1 MLAVGW
7 ILSISHFCWPQ
18 FKKQDRLCP
27 AQSSLS
33 IPKAKQIEPAVV
45 PCSGLNPAYPR
56 PPKWNNNIPRR
67 DDPVYQRH
75 SCQAPGAPPSCSNIC
90 GANPVS
96 IIGMNN
102 CRVECPHPAFFHR
115 ALCITSKC
123 FKPRAQKLYTNFRL
137 LIKGMLKNGRT
148 RGFITCIYAAAERCV
163 WCSFQLQWN
172 HIKSTFSSDTW
183 WWNGLR

>member
-1 MLAVGW
+1 MSSSIQPIHSQGKANWTSSCAALRVKPG
-7 ILSISHFCWPQ
+7 LSPTPQVKQQHPQKRWP
-18 FKKQDRLCP
+18 
-27 AQSSLS
+27 SLS
-33 IPKAKQIEPAVV
+33 KTFLA
-45 PCSGLNPAYPR
+45 L
-56 PPKWNNNIPRR
+56 
-67 DDPVYQRH
+67 
-75 SCQAPGAPPSCSNIC
+75 CQAPGAPPSCSNIC